1 MIGTIF
7 LIIAFIGGVAA
18 VAAYYRA
25 ATGRTNLLS
34 LARIGMYLS
43 AVGIIAASAT
53 LLYAILQHDFSNA
66 YVWGYSSKSL
76 PLHFLVS
83 TFYAG
88 QEGSFMFWVLCS
100 AILSFFLLRYTRGRN
115 LEAHVMAIF
124 LATQSFLLLLLLTK
138 SPFRSIWDVYAG
150 QIAPGNIP
158 QDGRGLNP
166 LLQNFWMVIHPPIL
180 FIGFAASAVPFS
192 FAVAALWRKE
202 FTTWLKSASPWILFS
217 GLVLG
222 LGIMLGAYWAYGVL
236 GWGGYWGWD
245 PVENSS
251 LIPWIVL
258 MALLHTAIVQKKT
271 GQLVRT
277 NFFLAIAAFVL
288 VLYSTFLT
296 RSGVLGDASVHS
308 FTDPG
313 AVVYTLLLAFIVVFA
328 VVGFGMMISRRK
340 ELKLQASPMG
350 LLTREVALT
359 LGAAALVLIA
369 IVVLFGTSLPIF
381 SKATVDGAFYDTV
394 TLPLAFAIALLIGYS
409 LKVKW
414 ESEDGKEILKRSA
427 ASLIGAVLVAAVM
440 MYFGLHEVMVILFV
454 FASAF
459 TLFVNVELAY
469 TIAKTDPRWLGGKIA
484 HIGLALFFLG
494 IITSAKYGTKEQVGL
509 ELNSPKSVGSY
520 TMTYLGNHRI
530 EGDKYAF
537 DVNVKRGT
545 ENFTLS
551 PVMFQTQEQGIMR
564 NPDIRSTFTGD
575 LYVSPISIDESV
587 AGGSH
592 AGEMLTLK
600 KGETISV
607 GDVKAKFVKFQMGQH
622 GMDAMMGGAGG
633 MSVGSVLELNNGHAS
648 ETIVPTAVYAK
659 DSAPQYNAAESKLL
673 GANVRLVSMNVDM
686 GSKESTVTLEVLRP
700 GAVPQQSEILNLEV
714 NTKPFMN
721 LLWSGSVL
729 LFIGFIVSM
738 IQRRKEA

>member
-7 LIIAFIGGVAA
+7 LVVAFVGGLVA
-18 VAAYYRA
+18 VAAYYRTAIGA
-25 ATGRTNLLS
+25 ANLLS
-34 LARIGMYLS
+34 LARKGMYVS
-43 AVGIIAASAT
+43 AFGIVAASGI
-53 LLYAILQHDFSNA
+53 LLAAIVQHDFSNA

-76 PLHFLVS
+76 PLHFLIS

-100 AILSFFLLRYTRGRN
+100 AILSFFLLRYTRERN
-115 LEAHVMAIF
+115 LEAHVMSIF

-138 SPFRSIWDVYAG
+138 SPFRSIWNVYAG
-150 QIAPGNIP
+150 QIAPGTIP

-166 LLQNFWMVIHPPIL
+166 LLQNFWMVAHPPIL
-180 FIGFAASAVPFS
+180 FIGFAASAIPFS

-202 FTTWLKSASPWILFS
+202 FTTWLKNASPWVLFS

-258 MALLHTAIVQKKT
+258 MALLHTSIVQKRT
-271 GQLVRT
+271 GHLVGT

-296 RSGVLGDASVHS
+296 RSGVLGDSSVHS

-313 AVVYTLLLAFIVVFA
+313 STVYALLLAFIAVFA
-328 VVGFGMMISRRK
+328 VIGFGMMVSRRK
-340 ELKLQASPMG
+340 ELKLQAPPMG
-350 LLTREVALT
+350 LLTREIALT
-359 LGAAALVLIA
+359 IGAAVLGLSA
-369 IVVLFGTSLPIF
+369 VVILFGTSLPIF
-381 SKATVDGAFYDTV
+381 SKTTVDGSFYDTV
-394 TLPLAFAIALLIGYS
+394 NLPLAFVIALLIGYS

-427 ASLIGAVLVAAVM
+427 KPLVAAAAVAAVM
-440 MYFGLHEVMVILFV
+440 VYFGLHEIMMILFA

-459 TLFVNVELAY
+459 TLFVNIELAY
-469 TIAKTDPRWLGGKIA
+469 TIVKTDPRRIGGKIG

-494 IITSAKYGTKEQVGL
+494 IITSSYYGTKQQVGL
-509 ELNSPKSVGSY
+509 ELNTPQTVGSY
-520 TMTYLGNHRI
+520 TMTYAGNRQV

-537 DVNVKRGT
+537 DVKVKKGA

-551 PVMFQTQEQGIMR
+551 PVMFQTQDQGIMR

-575 LYVSPISIDESV
+575 LYVSPISLDESV

-592 AGEMLTLK
+592 AGEMITLK
-600 KGETISV
+600 KGETVSV
-607 GDVKAKFVKFQMGQH
+607 GGVKAKFVKFQMGQH

-633 MSVGSVLELNNGHAS
+633 ISVGSVLELQNGKAS

-659 DSAPQYNAAESKLL
+659 DSAPQYNPAESKLL

-686 GSKESTVTLEVLRP
+686 SSKESMVTLEVLRP
-700 GAVPQQSEILNLEV
+700 GAVSQQSEILNLEV
-714 NTKPFMN
+714 STKPFMN

-729 LFIGFIVSM
+729 LFIGFIISIV
-738 IQRRKEA
+738 QRRKEA

>member
-7 LIIAFIGGVAA
+7 LIIAFIGGLVA
-18 VAAYYRA
+18 VAAYYRT
-25 ATGRTNLLS
+25 ATSSANLL
-34 LARIGMYLS
+34 LPARAGLYAS
-43 AVGIIAASAT
+43 AVGIIGASVT
-53 LLYAILQHDFSNA
+53 LLIAILQHDFSYA
-66 YVWGYSSKSL
+66 YVWGYSSKNL
-76 PLHFLVS
+76 PLHFLIS

-100 AILSFFLLRYTRGRN
+100 AILSFFLLRYTRSRN
-115 LEAHVMAIF
+115 LEAHVMSVF

-150 QIAPGNIP
+150 QISAGNIP

-166 LLQNFWMVIHPPIL
+166 LLQNFWMVAHPPIL
-180 FIGFAASAVPFS
+180 FVGFAASAIPFS
-192 FAVAALWRKE
+192 FAVSALWRKE
-202 FTTWLKSASPWILFS
+202 FTGWLKSASPWILFS

-251 LIPWIVL
+251 LIPWLVL

-271 GQLVRT
+271 GQLMRT
-277 NFFLAIAAFVL
+277 NFFLAIAAFIL

-313 AVVYTLLLAFIVVFA
+313 AVVYTLLLVFIIVFA
-328 VVGFGMMISRRK
+328 VIGFGIMISRRK
-340 ELKLQASPMG
+340 ELKLKATPMG
-350 LLTREVALT
+350 ILTREVALT
-359 LGAAALVLIA
+359 LGGAALGLIA

-381 SKATVDGAFYDTV
+381 SKTTVDGAFYDTV
-394 TLPLAFAIALLIGYS
+394 NLPLAFAVALLIGYS

-427 ASLIGAVLVAAVM
+427 PSLIGAVLVAVVM
-440 MYFGLHEVMVILFV
+440 AYFGLHEVMLLLFV

-459 TLFVNVELAY
+459 TLFVNLELAY

-494 IITSAKYGTKEQVGL
+494 IITSAKYGTKQQVGL
-509 ELNSPKSVGSY
+509 ELNVPKSVGAY

-530 EGDKYAF
+530 EGNKYAF
-537 DVNVKRGT
+537 DVSVKKGT
-545 ENFTLS
+545 ENFTLA
-551 PVMFQTQEQGIMR
+551 PIMFQTQDQGIMR
-564 NPDIRSTFTGD
+564 TPDIQSTFIGD
-575 LYVSPISIDESV
+575 LYLSPISIDESV
-587 AGGSH
+587 AGGTN
-592 AGEMLTLK
+592 AGEMITLK
-600 KGETISV
+600 KGETAAV
-607 GDVKAKFVKFQMGQH
+607 GDVKATFVKFQMGQH
-622 GMDAMMGGAGG
+622 GMDAMMGGSSGI
-633 MSVGSVLELNNGHAS
+633 SVGSVLELRNGKAS
-648 ETIVPTAVYAK
+648 ETIVPVAVYNK
-659 DSAPQYNAAESKLL
+659 NSAPEYKAAESKLL

-686 GSKESTVTLEVLRP
+686 GSKESSVTLEVLRP

-714 NTKPFMN
+714 STKPFIN
-721 LLWSGSVL
+721 LLWGGSVL
-729 LFIGFIVSM
+729 LFIGFIVS
-738 IQRRKEA
+738 IVQRRKEA